1 MRLFL
6 DLSVGRKLAAAAGLA
21 ILMLGGLMAFNRMQM
36 DRVMAEQAASVR
48 TDAAFERLRAGAGHV
63 RAVAPVERDML
74 LAQGGP
80 AIGAAR
86 DRALAELEAASPLLA
101 GSGGTLGEQLGAYRA
116 AVEALA
122 EQRLRLVGLR
132 DQDLARATEDYD
144 AVQEAVQ
151 SGIGFDLTGAAQEE
165 AREKLGAVQ
174 AAAND
179 VRIGI
184 QRLLATGEEAQ
195 ARRVRRGAAQ
205 IRVHARGLL
214 AVEAPDSLRSDV
226 RRLSEAGERLGAAAL
241 EVIAA
246 GDAVA
251 KLRAER
257 LAPAEAALAASVATL
272 SAGLQ
277 AEAARQ
283 RAEVV
288 EAVAEVNAAN
298 IWAGLGVVLVLVL
311 SGVANARAIGTP
323 MRRLSAAIARIA
335 AGKAGEPVPDRGR
348 RDEIGR
354 IADALESLRGTVG
367 RAFAQGQM
375 IEQLPLAVMGCD
387 PGADFQV
394 TYMNATSRELLG
406 RLRAHLPCEPEALLG
421 QSIDVLHR
429 DPRHIRAL
437 LSAPERLPHTARIRL
452 GAEVMEL
459 RVSAIRDA
467 GGAYSGAMLTWSL
480 ATEKARLADTFETEV
495 GAVVEAVAASAA
507 QLQAASRGL
516 SEAAAT
522 SNAEAGA
529 VAEAGGRAHREVQA
543 VAAAAE
549 EMAASVSEI
558 SRR

>member
-1 MRLFL
+1 
-6 DLSVGRKLAAAAGLA
+6 
-21 ILMLGGLMAFNRMQM
+21 MAFNRMQM
-36 DRVMAEQAASVR
+36 DRVMAEQAASAR

-86 DRALAELEAASPLLA
+86 DRALAELEAAAPLLA

-406 RLRAHLPCEPEALLG
+406 PAARPPALR
-421 QSIDVLHR
+421 
-429 DPRHIRAL
+429 
-437 LSAPERLPHTARIRL
+437 
-452 GAEVMEL
+452 
-459 RVSAIRDA
+459 A
-467 GGAYSGAMLTWSL
+467 GGAAGPVHRRA
-480 ATEKARLADTFETEV
+480 APRPAPHPRPAVRAR
-495 GAVVEAVAASAA
+495 
-507 QLQAASRGL
+507 
-516 SEAAAT
+516 
-522 SNAEAGA
+522 
-529 VAEAGGRAHREVQA
+529 
-543 VAAAAE
+543 AAAAHGAHPPGRGGDG
-549 EMAASVSEI
+549 AARLRHPRRGRRLLRVPCSPGRSRPRRRGWPTP
-558 SRR
+558 SRRRWARWSRPSRPPPRSSRPRRAGCRRPPRPRTPRRARWPRRAAARIGRCRPWRRRRRRWRPRSARSPAGWARRRRSRAAPSGRRGRRMRRWPA